1 MATDKEQREVEIV
14 LKAQEAN
21 ASIKDMAAGV
31 ALMNNQLAKMAQDD
45 PRREQLKQ
53 DFQQLSTRVG
63 EARAELKD
71 MSHTSAEVVLNG
83 QKVSASFNEMEK
95 AAKTLEAQLNDLSA
109 DDPGRKKMLADYQA
123 LQERIEGVKQEMGSA
138 TQESSVFTQA
148 LAFAGVTVGAE
159 AVLEGVMELGQEI
172 MATTKEVETL
182 RSSINTMTGA
192 AGADLDGL
200 TTSVLATARTF
211 GQDYNEVLV
220 ASNTLSKQMGV
231 SQQEAMRLIQ
241 QGFLAGADAGGD
253 FLDQVKEYAPQ
264 FKAAGY
270 EADQFIGHI
279 TNASLG
285 GVFDDKGADVVKE
298 FGLRIREQ
306 TTATTDAMQA
316 AFGAE
321 FTNDIFGGIKNG
333 SLTVQQALQRVS
345 KEMDETKIPA
355 NQLQTVIADVFGGPG
370 EDAGLAYL
378 QSLKNVGKGVDE
390 MVDKTNAYTQR
401 QERLLVSQTELAEAQ
416 NELTK
421 QLEGSGTAMD
431 TLANQGMTMLYTL
444 LASLATTFDELVQ
457 PVKDIWNSLLEL
469 GQSMGWVSE
478 KGLTAKGVAQAL
490 GDVIHWLLTPTRLL
504 WGLLA
509 DITKATVAWAEKS
522 DFARGVLVALTAPIR
537 DLYELLTNGPAYFAG
552 FSAAAE
558 SSFGTIGRAWRLVKN
573 REFGAAATEMG
584 DLGKKAGDA
593 FSMAFD
599 QALVVKAK
607 ADAADG
613 SGEKKQEQ
621 LDKRDQS
628 GDGQTE
634 ADRAKAEKAAKTA
647 RDKAE
652 RERKAEALKAAQER
666 LNDLKQWVKE
676 EGQVLEQRN
685 ALRDS
690 LDQVAYTDEALR
702 RQQQE
707 QKILDQ
713 ATAHLDKLT
722 GKEVDYSTRVLDIV
736 KERDLQLR
744 ELAAKFAEQDKKEA
758 EQALDEKIKLNEAQ
772 LEVELAQLEL
782 LRTQAAEYATRDRE
796 DELAKRDEKTAQAD
810 ADMLD
815 ELARAE
821 LKVANGVVTQQSY
834 DDAIFDVK
842 QAARERELAYIR
854 EKNGE
859 ESAEYKK
866 LLAEKLR
873 AQADHTTKA
882 KKTEDDLAR
891 FKGKL
896 AEADKFMNSDNVK
909 FLEESIGK
917 QTVLYKTFQ
926 VARKALA
933 IANIGMSLV
942 DEIQQYWATAAGM
955 GPVAGPIYGIGM
967 SGLATIRS
975 GMAIAKVSGFR
986 EGGATGEGV
995 VVQRPNMGGLLDV
1008 VSAATGLRI
1017 GTGGQLTDAQG
1028 YEVAGVVHKNEYVIP
1043 EWMRAD
1049 PQVMQVENWLEA
1061 RRQRGFYEGGP
1072 TSAGSRPAAAGDEQP
1087 RPDQAAGDPRLVQ
1100 VLESLD
1106 QRLRQVEQW
1115 PERLD
1120 VGLDLIQLDRAQ
1132 KKLKQVMTNTG
1143 IKSSD

>member
-1 MATDKEQREVEIV
+1 MATEKEQREVEIV

-53 DFQQLSTRVG
+53 DFQELSTRVG
-63 EARAELKD
+63 AARAELKD
-71 MSHTSAEVVLNG
+71 MSHTYAEVVLNG

-95 AAKTLEAQLNDLSA
+95 AAKILEAQLKDLSA
-109 DDPGRKKMLADYQA
+109 DDPGRKKMLDDYQA
-123 LQERIEGVKQEMGSA
+123 LQERIEGVKKEMGQA
-138 TQESSVFTQA
+138 QEESNVFTQA

-200 TTSVLATARTF
+200 TTAVLATSRTF
-211 GQDYNEVLV
+211 GKEYNEVLA

-253 FLDQVKEYAPQ
+253 FLDQMKEYAPQ

-279 TNASLG
+279 ANASLG
-285 GVFDDKGADVVKE
+285 GIFDDKGADVVKE

-306 TTATTDAMQA
+306 TKSTTDAMQA
-316 AFGAE
+316 AFGSE
-321 FTNDIFGGIKNG
+321 FTNEIFGGIKNG
-333 SLTVQQALQRVS
+333 SMTVQEALQRVS

-390 MVDKTNAYTQR
+390 MVDKTNVYTQR
-401 QERLLVSQTELAEAQ
+401 QERLLASQTELAEAQ
-416 NELTK
+416 NDLTK

-444 LASLATTFDELVQ
+444 LASLAATFDELVQ
-457 PVKDIWNSLLEL
+457 PVKEIWNSFLEL
-469 GQSMGWVSE
+469 GKSMGWVSE

-490 GDVIHWLLTPTRLL
+490 GDVIHWLMTPTRLF

-537 DLYELLTNGPAYFAG
+537 DMYELLTKAPAYFAG

-558 SSFGTIGRAWRLVKN
+558 SSFGTIGRAWSLVKN

-593 FSMAFD
+593 FSTAFD
-599 QALVVKAK
+599 QALVAKAK

-613 SGEKKQEQ
+613 SSEKKEQ
-621 LDKRDQS
+621 PDKRDQD
-628 GDGQTE
+628 GDGLTD

-666 LNDLKQWVKE
+666 LNDLKQWVKD
-676 EGQVLEQRN
+676 EGQVLEGRN

-690 LDQVAYTDEALR
+690 LDTVAYTDEALR

-707 QKILDQ
+707 KKILDQ
-713 ATAHLDKLT
+713 ATAHIDKLT
-722 GKEVDYSTRVLDIV
+722 GKEVDYAARVRAIV
-736 KERDLQLR
+736 EARDLQLR
-744 ELAAKFAEQDKKEA
+744 ELAARFADQDQKDA
-758 EQALDEKIKLNEAQ
+758 EQALDEKIKRNEAQ
-772 LEVELAQLEL
+772 LEVDLAQLEL
-782 LRTQAAEYATRDRE
+782 LRTQAAEYAARASE
-796 DELAKRDEKTAQAD
+796 EELAKREEKTAQRD
-810 ADMLD
+810 ADMLE
-815 ELARAE
+815 ELAHAE
-821 LKVANGVVTQQSY
+821 LQLNNGLVTQQSY
-834 DDAIFDVK
+834 DEAIFQAK
-842 QAARERELAYIR
+842 MAARERELAYTK

-866 LLAEKLR
+866 LLAEKLK

-882 KKTEDDLAR
+882 KKTEDDLAK

-896 AEADKFMNSDNVK
+896 VETDKFMNNDNVK

-955 GPVAGPIYGIGM
+955 GPIAGPIYGIGM
-967 SGLATIRS
+967 SGLAVIRS
-975 GMAIAKVSGFR
+975 GMAISKVAGFR
-986 EGGATGEGV
+986 EGGATGDGM
-995 VVQRPNMGGLLDV
+995 VVQRPKMGGLLDV
-1008 VSAATGLRI
+1008 FSAATGMRI

-1072 TSAGSRPAAAGDEQP
+1072 TSEGRRPAVAGDELP
-1087 RPDQAAGDPRLVQ
+1087 RPDQAAGDQRLVQ

-1120 VGLDLIQLDRAQ
+1120 VGLDLIKLDRAQ

-1143 IKSSD
+1143 VQGQK